1 MIGNMK
7 VTIEDLSHPDIR
19 LLLEEHHQDMQ
30 KHSPPESIHALDLAA
45 LKAADVTF
53 WCAWEGEQLGGCGA
67 LKDLGHGHGEIKSM
81 RTAAAF
87 LRRGVAA
94 KILTVII
101 EHAQSSRFKRL
112 SLETGSMAAFAP
124 AVKLYQKFGF
134 EPCPPFANYELD
146 PYSRFMTKT
155 PLY

>member
-1 MIGNMK
+1 MK
-7 VTIEDLSHPDIR
+7 ITIEDLSHPDIR
-19 LLLEEHHQDMQ
+19 GLLEEHYKDMQ

-53 WCAWEGEQLGGCGA
+53 WCAWEGKHLAGCGA
-67 LKDLGHGHGEIKSM
+67 LKDLGRGHAEIKSM

-94 KILTVII
+94 KILQVII
-101 EHAQSSRFKRL
+101 DHAQSSGFERL
-112 SLETGSMAAFAP
+112 SLETGSMAAFEP

-134 EPCPPFANYELD
+134 EPCPPFADYVQD
-146 PYSRFMTKT
+146 PYSRFMSKA
-155 PLY
+155 P